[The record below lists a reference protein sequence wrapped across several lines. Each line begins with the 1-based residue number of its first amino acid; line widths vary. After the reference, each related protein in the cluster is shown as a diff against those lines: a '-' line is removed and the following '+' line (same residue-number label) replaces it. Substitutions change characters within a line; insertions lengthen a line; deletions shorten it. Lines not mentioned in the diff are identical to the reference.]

1 MDTNYFK
8 LFSVPFNATDE
19 EIKKAF
25 HKLAHIHHPD
35 KGGNE
40 DMFVLITKAKNT
52 LLDKKE
58 KQNYDIMFTNHQ
70 DKLLKELLIPNYIIN
85 NKKYVITNPE
95 ITGDGTLHNPFKE
108 GKYKRFIFNKINII
122 QPIIIDK

>member
-19 EIKKAF
+19 EIKTAF

-58 KQNYDIMFTNHQ
+58 KQIYI